1 MNYDEILD
9 NIGYEEKYE
18 NPGAMI
24 TWMVTHKFL
33 AFYLLGVLIVLVFV
47 IIESYKDY
55 KEMKRE
61 RGNIEIS
68 MKDLLIMILFTV
80 LSYISIAIF
89 IAMILDDKKKE
100 RHLKRKER
108 NNRL

>member
-1 MNYDEILD
+1 
-9 NIGYEEKYE
+9 
-18 NPGAMI
+18 MI
-24 TWMVTHKFL
+24 KWPVTHKFL
-33 AFYLLGVLIVLVFV
+33 ALYLLGVLIVLVFV
-47 IIESYKDY
+47 IIESCKDY
-55 KEMKRE
+55 KNMKRE
-61 RGNIEIS
+61 RGKIEIS

-89 IAMILDDKKKE
+89 IAMCLDDNKKE

>member
-1 MNYDEILD
+1 
-9 NIGYEEKYE
+9 
-18 NPGAMI
+18 MI
-24 TWMVTHKFL
+24 KWTVTHKFL
-33 AFYLLGVLIVLVFV
+33 ALYLLGVLIVLVFV
-47 IIESYKDY
+47 IIESCKDY
-55 KEMKRE
+55 KNMKRE
-61 RGNIEIS
+61 RGKIEIS

-89 IAMILDDKKKE
+89 IAMCLDDNKKE